1 MFQSSRRV
9 DARTFRSTRRE
20 HGSIDD
26 APYFHFPPSCRSAIS
41 LKYIEDYAA
50 VTLNRFRHTIMDLV
64 LVVQSTP
71 PFPSTATMS
80 PSPLSSIDPDDQDAA
95 DAAALAMYEMDQAI
109 GVARQRASELYHT
122 SIVLRTI
129 SEYSSKA
136 DMLSLM
142 LTSRRGLQDVG
153 PVMYRMVDVG
163 DLLRMRQTMPSMVS
177 AGNNLPLSRW

>member
-1 MFQSSRRV
+1 
-9 DARTFRSTRRE
+9 
-20 HGSIDD
+20 
-26 APYFHFPPSCRSAIS
+26 
-41 LKYIEDYAA
+41 
-50 VTLNRFRHTIMDLV
+50 
-64 LVVQSTP
+64 
-71 PFPSTATMS
+71 MS